1 MSPICNIL
9 GVLSGTIN
17 YETGALD
24 LYGPANTEFVASF
37 NYDSAHS
44 GGINAETDEQ
54 NTLTN
59 LAARSLNS
67 KIDAEVEI
75 IGFV

>member
-1 MSPICNIL
+1 MT
-9 GVLSGTIN
+9 GTIN

-24 LYGPANTEFVASF
+24 LNGPANAEFVASF

-54 NTLTN
+54 NTLTE
-59 LAARSLNS
+59 LAARSCNS

-75 IGFV
+75 LGFV